1 MKPDPYYLMRL
12 ALQEAEK
19 GLSIGEVPVG
29 AVLTDSDGR
38 ILARAYNQPISLDDP
53 TAHAEILA
61 IRKACIICGNYRL
74 QGSIL
79 VTTLEPCLMC
89 MGAAVHARIAY
100 LVFGTTDPKTG
111 AAGSLYNIGAD
122 HRLNH
127 RIEVISGIMEAECRE
142 LMQGFFRSRRGKQ
155 E

>member
-12 ALQEAEK
+12 ALKEAEK

-29 AVLTDSDGR
+29 AVLTDSGGH

-61 IRKACIICGNYRL
+61 IRNACIICRNYRL
-74 QGSIL
+74 QDSIL

-89 MGAAVHARIAY
+89 MGAAVHARIAH
-100 LVFGTTDPKTG
+100 LVFGTPDPKAG
-111 AAGSLYNIGAD
+111 AAGSLYDIGAD
-122 HRLNH
+122 YRLNH

-142 LMQGFFRSRRGKQ
+142 LMQGFFRSRRGKSR
-155 E
+155 